1 VQIEALEL
9 DMLAL
14 RENEKL
20 KMQQLEH
27 ESKLAQLKLHALHMK
42 ETLPSLARNDHC
54 NSGALS

>member
-1 VQIEALEL
+1 
-9 DMLAL
+9 MLAL